1 VGEVGEGKG
10 KRGAGDLMCCG
21 EFEERCKGF
30 GSLIPDQVLL
40 LYFPGD

>member
-1 VGEVGEGKG
+1 VGEGKG

-30 GSLIPDQVLL
+30 GVTDTA
-40 LYFPGD
+40 